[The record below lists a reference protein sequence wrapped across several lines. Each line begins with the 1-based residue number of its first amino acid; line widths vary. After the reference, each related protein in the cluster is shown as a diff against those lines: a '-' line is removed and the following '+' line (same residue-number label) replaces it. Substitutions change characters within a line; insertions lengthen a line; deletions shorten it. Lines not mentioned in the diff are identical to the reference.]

1 VAITPV
7 VLVLAIN
14 FIFSKYLIADL
25 DTSYL
30 ATPKYGKTTAAA
42 VGGTWAIIVAML
54 TACIVLIALTWKR
67 FLNVRQSL
75 TDGALGSM
83 LPILNVGS
91 EVAYGGV
98 IASLAA
104 FAIIKAWL
112 MSLTDNPVVGLAIIV
127 NVLAGITGSASGGM
141 SIALQAVGQQYL
153 DLAQAAG
160 LSPQILHRVA
170 ALASGGLDA
179 LPHNGAVI
187 TLLAICGLNHKQS
200 YFDIFMVAVA
210 FPLLA
215 MVTVII
221 LNGMFGTF

>member
-1 VAITPV
+1 M
-7 VLVLAIN
+7 
-14 FIFSKYLIADL
+14 
-25 DTSYL
+25 
-30 ATPKYGKTTAAA
+30 ATAKYGKTSAAA
-42 VGGTWAIIVAML
+42 VGGTWAIIVATL
-54 TACIVLIALTWKR
+54 TACVVLIALTWKR
-67 FLNVRQSL
+67 FKNVRQSL
-75 TDGALGSM
+75 NEGALGSM

-104 FAIIKAWL
+104 FAIIKVWL
-112 MSLTDNPVVGLAIIV
+112 MSITDNPVIGLAIIV

-153 DLAQAAG
+153 EMAQAAG

-179 LPHNGAVI
+179 LPQNGAVI

-210 FPLLA
+210 FPLMA
-215 MVTVII
+215 MVVVIV